1 MCHTFWL
8 KTFMAAQ
15 RTATISLR
23 SRHLEVISARKNRKT
38 CLKKKIHTKTTSSVL
53 TPCTWIGSL
62 PVRTEHQEIKQFEI
76 IAKEFKIG
84 KWLTLIEVTSFLNS
98 PDSLIAFWRT
108 SRFVCVTFCVS
119 FNYYLSL
126 ETLQ

>member
-1 MCHTFWL
+1 
-8 KTFMAAQ
+8 MAAQ

-23 SRHLEVISARKNRKT
+23 SRRLEVIGARKNGKT
-38 CLKKKIHTKTTSSVL
+38 CLKKKKIHTKTTSSVL

-98 PDSLIAFWRT
+98 PDSLMAFWRT
-108 SRFVCVTFCVS
+108 SRFVCVTFGVS